1 MAYMH
6 LTFSRGLRASVAA
19 IGFAAITLAAS
30 GIPAHAQAEEDDEP
44 FEQKVMRTLLGNPRG
59 DIEYRERSPLVIP
72 PGRDL
77 PPPEAGPGVAADPAW
92 PKDPDAA
99 KRSRSAARSSSD
111 PDKSA
116 RPLSPDEIKR
126 GTVARSRDAD
136 RPRSSMSDNET
147 GRPLL
152 PSEYNRDGKAKP
164 LFGLFSSKQA
174 PEVFVEEPSR
184 TRMTQPPSGYQ
195 TPSASQPYAPPKDQ
209 SWFKLPSV
217 FDRGTSTDR

>member
-1 MAYMH
+1 MH
-6 LTFSRGLRASVAA
+6 LSLSQRVRNSTVA
-19 IGFAAITLAAS
+19 IGLAAMTLAAA
-30 GIPAHAQAEEDDEP
+30 GLPALAQEEEDNEP

-77 PPPEAGPGVAADPAW
+77 PRPEAGAAVNANPAW
-92 PKDPDAA
+92 PRDADAA
-99 KRSRSAARSSSD
+99 KNTRNALRSSAD
-111 PDKSA
+111 PEKSA
-116 RPLSPDEIKR
+116 RPLSQDEIRR
-126 GTVARSRDAD
+126 GTIARSRDAD
-136 RPRSSMSDNET
+136 RPRASLSDNET

-164 LFGLFSSKQA
+164 LFGMFSAK
-174 PEVFVEEPSR
+174 PEQETFVEEPTR

-195 TPSASQPYAPPKDQ
+195 TPSASQPYAPPKGQ

-217 FDRGTSTDR
+217 FDRGLSTDK

>member
-1 MAYMH
+1 MH
-6 LTFSRGLRASVAA
+6 LSFSRRLRNGAIAVGLGAM
-19 IGFAAITLAAS
+19 TLAAF
-30 GIPAHAQAEEDDEP
+30 GAPVLAQEEDDEP

-77 PPPEAGPGVAADPAW
+77 PPPDRGAGVAANPAW
-92 PKDPDAA
+92 PKDADAA
-99 KRSRSAARSSSD
+99 RNARSASRSSSD
-111 PDKSA
+111 PEKSA

-126 GTVARSRDAD
+126 GTVARGRDAGRD
-136 RPRSSMSDNET
+136 RASMSDNET

-164 LFGLFSSKQA
+164 LFGLFSAK
-174 PEVFVEEPSR
+174 PEPERFVEEPTR

-195 TPSASQPYAPPKDQ
+195 TPSASQPYAPPKEQ

-217 FDRGTSTDR
+217 FDRGLSTDK